1 MASLEDLLKKN
12 YRVSWCAISAFLI
25 LALLV
30 PALNAQTDR
39 PLGNS
44 PLSSG
49 VLAARAFRAGL
60 LHPETGT
67 LPEEGF
73 PASLSCPT
81 APCVFP
87 NVLASEGGQP
97 VNEDPV
103 AVNPKNPLQILT
115 GGNDYNCGNIQ
126 GFYATGDSGTTWTH
140 TCYPG
145 SGGEGDPVV
154 GYDLNSV
161 AYAGGIQNG
170 DYVLSSSTDN
180 GTTWSTPVVVSK
192 PLLGYL
198 ADKPWLEIDTNGSS
212 PLKNVLYV
220 SGTQFASNSD
230 SEISVSHSTDGGK
243 TWTTKVVDTKQIYPN
258 QVDQFSDL
266 AIGADGTVYVSW
278 LRCPA
283 TTGDCGDTVASI
295 LLSKSTD
302 GGNTW
307 SAPVTVTTVTLVP
320 NACGGGFYGCLPNTN
335 ERVSNIASNAVHGS
349 GSTAQVYLCVYNWT
363 GSQMQVEVIK
373 STDGGT
379 TWGAPVLVSTSTKG
393 DQFFQWIN
401 LAKSGQVAVT
411 WLDRRN
417 DASNLKYQP
426 FYTVSINGSTYGAN
440 HPLSTTMSNP
450 NNDGF
455 GGTFMGDYR
464 THVWNGSAIDAV
476 WMDTRTN
483 VSQDEAGGALI
494 K

>member
-1 MASLEDLLKKN
+1 LQKN
-12 YRVSWCAISAFLI
+12 DRVFWYAISASLL

-30 PALNAQTDR
+30 PVLNAQTDH

-44 PLSSG
+44 PISSG

-67 LPEEGF
+67 LPEEVL

-126 GFYATGDSGTTWTH
+126 GFFATGDGGTTWTH

-154 GYDLNSV
+154 GYDLNNV

-192 PLLGYL
+192 ALLGYL
-198 ADKPWLEIDTNGSS
+198 ADKCWLEIDINGSS
-212 PLKNVLYV
+212 PFKNALYV

-258 QVDQFSDL
+258 NVDQFS
-266 AIGADGTVYVSW
+266 IWRSV
-278 LRCPA
+278 R
-283 TTGDCGDTVASI
+283 
-295 LLSKSTD
+295 
-302 GGNTW
+302 
-307 SAPVTVTTVTLVP
+307 
-320 NACGGGFYGCLPNTN
+320 
-335 ERVSNIASNAVHGS
+335 
-349 GSTAQVYLCVYNWT
+349 TAQ
-363 GSQMQVEVIK
+363 SM
-373 STDGGT
+373 
-379 TWGAPVLVSTSTKG
+379 
-393 DQFFQWIN
+393 
-401 LAKSGQVAVT
+401 
-411 WLDRRN
+411 
-417 DASNLKYQP
+417 
-426 FYTVSINGSTYGAN
+426 
-440 HPLSTTMSNP
+440 
-450 NNDGF
+450 
-455 GGTFMGDYR
+455 
-464 THVWNGSAIDAV
+464 
-476 WMDTRTN
+476 
-483 VSQDEAGGALI
+483 
-494 K
+494 